1 MPGHNPGCRKTGVQ
15 SGLHLPTTGKAW
27 DEAQGDRAG
36 EMTKA
41 SIYVRVSTGDQDTA
55 NQVLALTEWARK
67 RGYEV
72 VAIYS
77 EEESAWKTGH
87 QRELARLLQD
97 ARKRKFD
104 VMLVWALDRLSRE
117 GSLAILSLVHRLK
130 TFGVKVISYQES
142 WTEAP
147 GELAE
152 LLYALTGWVARMES
166 QRRSERTRAGLARVV
181 AQGKRL
187 GRPPGSKDRR
197 KRKRKQRLIAL

>member
-1 MPGHNPGCRKTGVQ
+1 
-15 SGLHLPTTGKAW
+15 
-27 DEAQGDRAG
+27 
-36 EMTKA
+36 MTKA
-41 SIYVRVSTGDQDTA
+41 SIYVRVSTGDQETA
-55 NQVLALTEWARK
+55 NQVLALTEWAK
-67 RGYEV
+67 NRGYEV

-130 TFGVKVISYQES
+130 TFGVKVLSYQES

-197 KRKRKQRLIAL
+197 KRKSKQRLVAL